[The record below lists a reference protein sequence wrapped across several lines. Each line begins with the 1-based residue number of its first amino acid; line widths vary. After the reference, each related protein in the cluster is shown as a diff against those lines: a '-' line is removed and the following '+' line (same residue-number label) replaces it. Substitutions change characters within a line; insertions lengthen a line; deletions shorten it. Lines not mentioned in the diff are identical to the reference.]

1 MSLPLKPKRP
11 PEMRPSTPLTRER
24 VRRARSK
31 AKVKAGAA
39 GTSLTAL
46 VKLDYIL
53 SQYGTD
59 E

>member
-39 GTSLTAL
+39 GTIINRIQRY
-46 VKLDYIL
+46 LDGL
-53 SQYGTD
+53 LK
-59 E
+59 